1 MSTLPLFTRCA
12 HCQTVFRI
20 TAPQLQARGGQVR
33 CGRCL
38 QVFDGLAGLQAEA
51 PQSAAQSPGSQ
62 PDEIRADASPAEVLQ
77 ADVLQPVAAQGD
89 TVPAAGIA
97 AEVAAEQPPVAVE
110 DTPVSAVE
118 DLQPVVENH
127 DAVASSEP
135 AAEAEKEWIEIQEAP
150 DPAAS
155 DAGDAAAE
163 PVATTTEAKP
173 DPLIDEDNPF
183 VPRPPVIEP
192 RRRAWAVASALLL
205 VVIAG
210 QAIYFY
216 RGEVAARHALARDW
230 ITAACAVAGCTVE
243 MPQRPKSVLIEGS
256 DLQVID
262 PARPERI
269 QLTATLRNHAG
280 HAVGFPALDLVL
292 TNANDH
298 TLARR
303 IFVPGEY
310 LPRGVD
316 RGAGLAANAEMTVRL
331 ALDAGSLG
339 ASGFRLAVLAA
350 AP

>member
-1 MSTLPLFTRCA
+1 MNALPLFTRCA

-51 PQSAAQSPGSQ
+51 PQPAAAQADAIQ
-62 PDEIRADASPAEVLQ
+62 PDAAQPELSPPGELLP
-77 ADVLQPVAAQGD
+77 DVPLPAAAQPDTVAAME
-89 TVPAAGIA
+89 TA
-97 AEVAAEQPPVAVE
+97 AEVVAAPLPATTEDVLVTAAE
-110 DTPVSAVE
+110 DR
-118 DLQPVVENH
+118 QPVIDSP
-127 DAVASSEP
+127 DAAPPSEP
-135 AAEAEKEWIEIQEAP
+135 VPETEKEWIEIQQAP
-150 DPAAS
+150 
-155 DAGDAAAE
+155 DAAAADPDDASAEKVAATVETE
-163 PVATTTEAKP
+163 PP
-173 DPLIDEDNPF
+173 IDEDNPF

-192 RRRAWAVASALLL
+192 RRRVWAAASALLF
-205 VVIAG
+205 VVMAG

-216 RGEVAARHALARDW
+216 RGEVAARHALAREW
-230 ITAACAVAGCTVE
+230 ITAACAAAGCTVE

-262 PARPERI
+262 PARPEQI

-280 HAVGFPALDLVL
+280 YAVGFPALDLVL

-310 LPRGVD
+310 LPRDVD

>member
-1 MSTLPLFTRCA
+1 MNAPQLITRCA
-12 HCQTVFRI
+12 HCRTVFRI
-20 TAPQLQARGGQVR
+20 STAQLQAHGGQVR

-51 PQSAAQSPGSQ
+51 PQPAAAQ
-62 PDEIRADASPAEVLQ
+62 PDT
-77 ADVLQPVAAQGD
+77 VAAVE
-89 TVPAAGIA
+89 TA
-97 AEVAAEQPPVAVE
+97 AEVVTVPRPAATDDVLVTAAEDRRPVIESPDAALPSEDVPGPEKAWIEMRQAPEAAVV
-110 DTPVSAVE
+110 DSGDASAEKVATA
-118 DLQPVVENH
+118 
-127 DAVASSEP
+127 AVAE
-135 AAEAEKEWIEIQEAP
+135 
-150 DPAAS
+150 
-155 DAGDAAAE
+155 
-163 PVATTTEAKP
+163 
-173 DPLIDEDNPF
+173 PLIDADNPF

-192 RRRAWAVASALLL
+192 HRRAWAAASALLF

-210 QAIYFY
+210 QVIYFY
-216 RGEVAARHALARDW
+216 RGEVAARHALAREW
-230 ITAACAVAGCTVE
+230 ITAACAAAGCTVE

-262 PARPERI
+262 PARPEQI

-292 TNANDH
+292 TNTNDH

-303 IFVPGEY
+303 VFVPAEY
-310 LPRGVD
+310 LPATVD

-339 ASGFRLAVLAA
+339 ASGFRLAVLPA

>member
-1 MSTLPLFTRCA
+1 MNALPLFTRCA

-51 PQSAAQSPGSQ
+51 PQSLQ
-62 PDEIRADASPAEVLQ
+62 PDPVQPEPQPQAVPETGAAT
-77 ADVLQPVAAQGD
+77 ADVTLPLVATVETEVEAQPVTVADDQPQVIESLEVVPLPEPEPEKESIEALGSPEP
-89 TVPAAGIA
+89 VPAD
-97 AEVAAEQPPVAVE
+97 VADDVPAQETA
-110 DTPVSAVE
+110 T
-118 DLQPVVENH
+118 
-127 DAVASSEP
+127 
-135 AAEAEKEWIEIQEAP
+135 AAEAE
-150 DPAAS
+150 PA
-155 DAGDAAAE
+155 
-163 PVATTTEAKP
+163 
-173 DPLIDEDNPF
+173 IDEDNPF
-183 VPRPPVIEP
+183 VSRPPVIEP
-192 RRRAWAVASALLL
+192 RRRAWAAASILLF
-205 VVIAG
+205 VVMAG

-216 RGEVAARHALARDW
+216 RGEIAARHVLARDW
-230 ITAACAVAGCTVE
+230 IVAACAVAGCAVE

-280 HAVGFPALDLVL
+280 YAVGFPALDLVL

-310 LPRGVD
+310 LPGGVD

>member
-20 TAPQLQARGGQVR
+20 TAPQLQARGVQVR

-150 DPAAS
+150 GTPAV

-173 DPLIDEDNPF
+173 DALIDEDNPF

-192 RRRAWAVASALLL
+192 RRREDTDLSLWTTFNVIQENVVRGGLQGRKRNAEGRIRRSQTRAINGIDQNVTLNRAL
-205 VVIAG
+205 
-210 QAIYFY
+210 
-216 RGEVAARHALARDW
+216 W
-230 ITAACAVAGCTVE
+230 
-243 MPQRPKSVLIEGS
+243 
-256 DLQVID
+256 
-262 PARPERI
+262 
-269 QLTATLRNHAG
+269 
-280 HAVGFPALDLVL
+280 
-292 TNANDH
+292 
-298 TLARR
+298 TLAE
-303 IFVPGEY
+303 G
-310 LPRGVD
+310 
-316 RGAGLAANAEMTVRL
+316 MQRL
-331 ALDAGSLG
+331 KVG
-339 ASGFRLAVLAA
+339 
-350 AP
+350 

>member
-1 MSTLPLFTRCA
+1 MNAPTLITRCD

-20 TAPQLQARGGQVR
+20 SAMQLQARGGQVR

-38 QVFDGLAGLQAEA
+38 QVFDGLAGLQADVPQADAVQPAASQATESKSTESPPA
-51 PQSAAQSPGSQ
+51 AAKPAELQSAGSQ
-62 PDEIRADASPAEVLQ
+62 PDSSLPQIMPEAGATVADDQSLVIESLEIALP
-77 ADVLQPVAAQGD
+77 
-89 TVPAAGIA
+89 
-97 AEVAAEQPPVAVE
+97 
-110 DTPVSAVE
+110 
-118 DLQPVVENH
+118 
-127 DAVASSEP
+127 EP
-135 AAEAEKEWIEIQEAP
+135 AQEPTRESGQDEPVIEAQELP
-150 DPAAS
+150 LPA
-155 DAGDAAAE
+155 DAGDVSAQPEAAAAE
-163 PVATTTEAKP
+163 PV
-173 DPLIDEDNPF
+173 IDEDNPF
-183 VPRPPVIEP
+183 VPQAPVVEP
-192 RRRAWAVASALLL
+192 RRRAWAVASVLLL
-205 VVIAG
+205 IVFLG
-210 QAIYFY
+210 QAAYFY
-216 RGEVAARHALARDW
+216 RGEIAARHALAREW
-230 ITAACAVAGCTVE
+230 VVAACAAAGCNVE

-280 HAVGFPALDLVL
+280 HAVGYPALDLVL

-310 LPRGVD
+310 LPRGID

-350 AP
+350 AQ

>member
-1 MSTLPLFTRCA
+1 MSSLPLFTRCA

-51 PQSAAQSPGSQ
+51 PQSSGSQ
-62 PDEIRADASPAEVLQ
+62 SDAMQPDASPAEALQ
-77 ADVLQPVAAQGD
+77 SDVLQPAAAQGD
-89 TVPAAGIA
+89 TAPAAGIA
-97 AEVAAEQPPVAVE
+97 AEVAAEQPQVAVE
-110 DTPVSAVE
+110 DTPVSAAE
-118 DLQPVVENH
+118 DLQPVIENH
-127 DAVASSEP
+127 DAVASSER
-135 AAEAEKEWIEIQEAP
+135 AAEAEKEWIERQEAP

-155 DAGDAAAE
+155 DAGDAAA
-163 PVATTTEAKP
+163 VAATTEAKP
-173 DPLIDEDNPF
+173 DALIDEDNPF

-210 QAIYFY
+210 QVIYFY

-310 LPRGVD
+310 LPAGVD